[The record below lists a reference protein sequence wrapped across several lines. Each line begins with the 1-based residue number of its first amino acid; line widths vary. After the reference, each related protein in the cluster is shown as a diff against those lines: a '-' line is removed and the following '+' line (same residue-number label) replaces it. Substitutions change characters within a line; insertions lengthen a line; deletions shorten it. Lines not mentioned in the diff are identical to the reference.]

1 MQKQLS
7 YRQKQTVASSGGWG
21 YHFNLFQLTISR
33 PTSETRALRNNFHFI
48 CSLVRPSVRP
58 STSFLSSL
66 SLSLPFFLFFSIF
79 CQPGRSAQPEYLP
92 RQHFALFLFSSLT
105 FFFFILRFAGDL
117 QQHLIIHGLRKVI
130 FLFDQ
135 PGHPLEHNHQWE
147 GERASERKRGRKRLS
162 EARKRTRKKIG
173 EAAVVA
179 AASSGWLQSKKKME
193 EKE

>member
-105 FFFFILRFAGDL
+105 FFFYPPFCRRFATTFNHSWTPKSD
-117 QQHLIIHGLRKVI
+117 IPVWPAWPPFRA
-130 FLFDQ
+130 Q
-135 PGHPLEHNHQWE
+135 PSVRGRES
-147 GERASERKRGRKRLS
+147 ERA
-162 EARKRTRKKIG
+162 EARPETAFG
-173 EAAVVA
+173 
-179 AASSGWLQSKKKME
+179 SSKANE
-193 EKE
+193 EKNWRSGCRRRRLLWLAAK